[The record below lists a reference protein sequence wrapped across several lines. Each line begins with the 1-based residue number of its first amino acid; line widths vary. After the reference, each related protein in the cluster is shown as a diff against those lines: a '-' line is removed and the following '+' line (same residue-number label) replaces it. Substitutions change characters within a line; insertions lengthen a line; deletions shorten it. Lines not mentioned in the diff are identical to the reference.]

1 MRVPDWPRANRNN
14 PGTASRLGLPRHN
27 ETMFTLQFRLLTRL
41 AAVLLLPIL
50 VACAGPAPTKGSG
63 DVLQLAGPQPGQ
75 AVLLG
80 EIHDH
85 VTGHERRLQ
94 ILQGWIDQGSRP
106 ALVVE
111 QFDRDRQ
118 TQLDAAM
125 ADCAN
130 ADCVIERAG
139 AGQWHWPFYRP
150 LIALALKYKLPIR
163 AGNIARSE
171 TSRIVREGLAAAF
184 EPAIV
189 TRFALAGPLPAEVAS
204 AQQREIIDG
213 HCRMLPDRVVPGMV
227 NAQVAR
233 DVWMAL
239 QILEFRARPVILIA
253 GNGHVRRDIGV
264 PFWLRQ
270 QQMLQSTAVGFVE
283 SLPGTGAGVY
293 DQVIELPI
301 QPRPDPCQSFRR

>member
-1 MRVPDWPRANRNN
+1 MA
-14 PGTASRLGLPRHN
+14 
-27 ETMFTLQFRLLTRL
+27 TLLLRLLTRVRAL
-41 AAVLLLPIL
+41 LLLLPAL
-50 VACAGPAPTKGSG
+50 VACTGLAPATGPEALSR
-63 DVLQLAGPQPGQ
+63 LMAPQPGQ
-75 AVLLG
+75 VALLG

-85 VTGHERRLQ
+85 AQGHERRLRL
-94 ILQGWIDQGSRP
+94 LQVWIDQGLRP
-106 ALVVE
+106 VLVIE

-118 TQLDAAM
+118 SQLDAAM

-139 AGQWHWPFYRP
+139 AGHWHWPFYRP
-150 LIALALKYKLPIR
+150 VIELALRHKLTLR

-171 TSRIVREGLAAAF
+171 TSRIVREGFAAAF
-184 EPAIV
+184 EPPTLV
-189 TRFALAGPLPAEVAS
+189 RFALTGPLPVALAS
-204 AQQREIIDG
+204 AQQREIVDG
-213 HCRMLPDRVVPGMV
+213 HCGMLPDRVVPGMV

-270 QQMLQSTAVGFVE
+270 QQMLESMAVGFVE
-283 SLPGTGAGVY
+283 SAAGSGSGVY
-293 DQVIELPI
+293 DQVIELPL
-301 QPRPDPCQSFRR
+301 QPRPDPCQTLRR